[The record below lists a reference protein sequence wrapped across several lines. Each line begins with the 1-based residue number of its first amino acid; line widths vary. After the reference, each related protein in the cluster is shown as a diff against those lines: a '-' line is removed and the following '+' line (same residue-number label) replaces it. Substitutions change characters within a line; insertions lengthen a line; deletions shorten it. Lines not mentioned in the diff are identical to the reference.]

1 MSILDEDPV
10 SDGASTLLPEPS
22 DNITRLVTSEV
33 GVPSR
38 ITWLK
43 VRANI
48 CNDDYLIVA
57 CLLCIHP

>member
-57 CLLCIHP
+57 